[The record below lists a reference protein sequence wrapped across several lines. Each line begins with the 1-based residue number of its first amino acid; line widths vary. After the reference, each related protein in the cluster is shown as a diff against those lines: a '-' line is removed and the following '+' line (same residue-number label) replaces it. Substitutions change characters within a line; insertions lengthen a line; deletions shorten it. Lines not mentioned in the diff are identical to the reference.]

1 MLEFGGRIGLPENLN
16 FMLVCAFSSH
26 ELDEYLLKLH
36 KKMHTKRVMTEC
48 HQWGKWQKTI
58 YFIEMW
64 KWMFIYKVHEVGKVK
79 NFSIKKCDCMF
90 RLRGYL
96 LSVGV
101 WILRV
106 GDRERNHETT
116 QVFQG
121 RKYVERLRPEE
132 KRLIRESTTLVLTRI
147 ILIAL

>member
-1 MLEFGGRIGLPENLN
+1 
-16 FMLVCAFSSH
+16 
-26 ELDEYLLKLH
+26 
-36 KKMHTKRVMTEC
+36 
-48 HQWGKWQKTI
+48 
-58 YFIEMW
+58 
-64 KWMFIYKVHEVGKVK
+64 
-79 NFSIKKCDCMF
+79 MF